1 MSEPNSIVGV
11 LTACVECRRDFNV
24 AERVH
29 SEIIGLNT
37 RQACCLVLISDITA
51 AAGKWGE
58 ALEARHVLQKC
69 IIKKLLGLPSSG
81 RTVTCDAPAH
91 SWLHRT
97 PTVVHDDVRLHL
109 RLNSV
114 SIIGVTN
121 VTSDFVNLC
130 VEPWTLCFF
139 GQTEYTMQCVLE
151 SLNSVVQLACISV
164 IYCMISLEDLLCVV
178 ALYSCMNFC
187 GSPIF

>member
-11 LTACVECRRDFNV
+11 LTACVECIRDFNV

-121 VTSDFVNLC
+121 VTYQILLTC
-130 VEPWTLCFF
+130 VYSR
-139 GQTEYTMQCVLE
+139 GH
-151 SLNSVVQLACISV
+151 CIFWP
-164 IYCMISLEDLLCVV
+164 
-178 ALYSCMNFC
+178 N
-187 GSPIF
+187 